1 MQDNSC
7 QLPSAPESSVRAAFP
22 LLTFFRCACSLL
34 LRLAVFRSRLVAN
47 ERLRCTL
54 TQLRPPPIARAAHRR
69 ASSTAAWCSRTGARA
84 CRLRTHSATPDR
96 TTRLADLSALKVEA
110 DSSENAIL
118 AVSCLAPSRVAAAH
132 RAAQCM
138 VSVITVKRVIR
149 SNCVNAQARGQVAA
163 GGRNLNASP
172 LYAANT
178 APACRRIEQVAAHS
192 WQLLSQTV
200 PSTPP
205 SARQPSLAAFTTA
218 SVVGETVLPVAAHI
232 ACCRPARGELE
243 AEVLEAGGAGARG
256 RWR

>member
-1 MQDNSC
+1 MITCCLVQPHRSSC
-7 QLPSAPESSVRAAFP
+7 VQTSHTFCAPA
-22 LLTFFRCACSLL
+22 
-34 LRLAVFRSRLVAN
+34 
-47 ERLRCTL
+47 
-54 TQLRPPPIARAAHRR
+54 
-69 ASSTAAWCSRTGARA
+69 
-84 CRLRTHSATPDR
+84 ATPDR
-96 TTRLADLSALKVEA
+96 TTRLEDLSALKMEA

-192 WQLLSQTV
+192 WQLPVRGRQHRRLS
-200 PSTPP
+200 
-205 SARQPSLAAFTTA
+205 RQRRHLRDSPRWQRSRQRLLW
-218 SVVGETVLPVAAHI
+218 ERR
-232 ACCRPARGELE
+232 CCRSQHTSRAAAPHAVSWKQRC
-243 AEVLEAGGAGARG
+243 
-256 RWR
+256 

>member
-1 MQDNSC
+1 MQTSHTFC
-7 QLPSAPESSVRAAFP
+7 APA
-22 LLTFFRCACSLL
+22 
-34 LRLAVFRSRLVAN
+34 
-47 ERLRCTL
+47 
-54 TQLRPPPIARAAHRR
+54 
-69 ASSTAAWCSRTGARA
+69 
-84 CRLRTHSATPDR
+84 ATPDR
-96 TTRLADLSALKVEA
+96 TTRLADLSALKMEA

-243 AEVLEAGGAGARG
+243 AEVLGSRRRRGARAMAMS
-256 RWR
+256 RRTPPNVTK